1 VSGIAIVGFGP
12 GTVIEEPVGAMCPG
26 CGQPVGSGQRGY
38 LLKGHGPTEE
48 AWHRSC
54 SGDRIARQ
62 PEIAWAAPRQDQEAT
77 LTGHSAVGA
86 GRTLLGT

>member
-12 GTVIEEPVGAMCPG
+12 GTVIEEPVGAVCPG

-38 LLKGHGPTEE
+38 LLRGQGLTDE

-54 SGDRIARQ
+54 SRDRIARQ
-62 PEIAWAAPRQDQEAT
+62 PGIAWAEPQPDQGAT

-86 GRTLLGT
+86 GRSQLGT